1 MVNGGKP
8 KECTVLIPQNGVW
21 YSNAGT
27 ELNGIYYGDLMNE
40 RIKLLAEQAGFNPYN
55 YQGSNLALF
64 EKFAELIVRECA
76 KLNKHQ
82 SYELMGVITDV
93 EEGDGFDD
101 VCLNTVKR
109 VAEHLAKDL
118 KEHFGVE
125 E

>member
-1 MVNGGKP
+1 
-8 KECTVLIPQNGVW
+8 
-21 YSNAGT
+21 
-27 ELNGIYYGDLMNE
+27 MNE
-40 RIKLLAEQAGFNPYN
+40 RIKELIKQATTVEEHKWGISYDNFDK
-55 YQGSNLALF
+55 

-76 KLNKHQ
+76 RLNRLQ

-109 VAEHLAKDL
+109 VAEHLANDL

>member
-1 MVNGGKP
+1 
-8 KECTVLIPQNGVW
+8 
-21 YSNAGT
+21 
-27 ELNGIYYGDLMNE
+27 MNE
-40 RIKLLAEQAGFNPYN
+40 RIRELMVQADYPAPE
-55 YQGSNLALF
+55 LALRAQ
-64 EKFAELIVRECA
+64 KLAELIVRECA
-76 KLNKHQ
+76 RLNKHQ

-109 VAEHLAKDL
+109 VAEHLANDL

>member
-1 MVNGGKP
+1 MDDG
-8 KECTVLIPQNGVW
+8 EWYIPSATGLEKIVYTFGV
-21 YSNAGT
+21 G
-27 ELNGIYYGDLMNE
+27 L
-40 RIKLLAEQAGFNPYN
+40 
-55 YQGSNLALF
+55 

-76 KLNKHQ
+76 RLNRLQ

-109 VAEHLAKDL
+109 VAEHLANDL

>member
-1 MVNGGKP
+1 
-8 KECTVLIPQNGVW
+8 
-21 YSNAGT
+21 
-27 ELNGIYYGDLMNE
+27 MNHQI
-40 RIKLLAEQAGFNPYN
+40 RILAEQAEEEIKAEYEDESRRNRRLYN
-55 YQGSNLALF
+55 EIFLP
-64 EKFAELIVRECA
+64 KFAQLIVGECA